1 MEQAAANEARRV
13 ARNSVLLGRVIAID
27 VSDAENPVCRVAI
40 GDDESDGQGL
50 QSGWLRWTTARAG
63 SLRTWSAP
71 TLGEQ
76 VKIDCPMGDLAQGIV
91 SGALYSEDR
100 PAPSTSIAE
109 SVMQFDDGAR
119 ISYDEEWHALT
130 VDLPAGA
137 TIRMVAPASV
147 VVETKDATVKAET
160 ITLDATQTTCKGKL
174 TVEGPFVFLSGAD
187 GQAGEGG
194 SGPVMRINGPAEF
207 AGVVT
212 AADHHAGGISLIHH
226 PHQAKGEFAITSP
239 ALSAGA

>member
-1 MEQAAANEARRV
+1 M
-13 ARNSVLLGRVIAID
+13 LLGRVIAID
-27 VSDAENPVCRVAI
+27 ASDAQNPVCRVAI
-40 GDDESDGQGL
+40 GEEESDGQGL

-71 TLGEQ
+71 TIGEQ
-76 VKIDCPMGDLAQGIV
+76 VKIDCPMGDLAQGVV

-109 SVMQFDDGAR
+109 HVMQFDDGAR

-147 VVETKDATVKAET
+147 VVETKDATVKAEV
-160 ITLDATQTTCKGKL
+160 ITLDAKQTTCKGKL
-174 TVEGPFVFLSGAD
+174 TVEGPFEFMSGAT
-187 GQAGEGG
+187 GKAGEGG
-194 SGPVMRINGPAEF
+194 SSPVMRINGAADF

-212 AADHHAGGISLIHH
+212 AADHQAGGISLIRH
-226 PHQAKGEFAITSP
+226 PHQAKGEFSVTSP
-239 ALSAGA
+239 ALQAGA